1 MENFFFVI
9 FSFSIYL
16 KDTFDNSNY
25 FVQRFNIISKIY
37 VAGHLKVEIKMAI
50 EIQSTLLL
58 DVTHFK
64 CLYATPFDIL
74 YFYYQYFEFEIDS

>member
-9 FSFSIYL
+9 ISFSIYL

-50 EIQSTLLL
+50 EI
-58 DVTHFK
+58 
-64 CLYATPFDIL
+64 
-74 YFYYQYFEFEIDS
+74 